1 MDINLPLTADIQTT
15 LNKVAN
21 GGLNLKLN
29 QVIDAKVM
37 DTQIMLDTLTVKI
50 NNKTVN
56 LQSQSPLALQT
67 DQTIKLQVVKLLP
80 SPEFKIIA
88 APLPNAD
95 APDQAQTTHLP
106 LLRLLNIPAPANPP
120 LNQSQNQLT
129 PGLQLQA
136 TVINLSGDKLT
147 IQLATTGAKPS
158 QQPVQLTLN
167 TAQLVTTDRT
177 IANLDPQP
185 NPTILKP
192 GTPVTLQVLDTSDS
206 PKFSVT
212 PATPSSEQPI
222 IDALKQL
229 LPIQSSPA
237 PLLNHLQH
245 VIPRLQADA
254 SVAET
259 LKQLAREIVLTI
271 PSQTQL
277 NEPGELKRAVDQ
289 SGLFLEAKLLEL
301 LTGKSE
307 VLLRDDFKL
316 KLNKLIQQLNQELAS
331 QTHDK
336 TKDILELLK
345 DSLQKAQGAQAKL
358 TLDQLNSLP
367 REESLKQTWSLE
379 LPFFHEQS
387 AESVRIEIERDTP
400 GNNENQQQNWAVNIT
415 VTPPSLATIHCKI
428 TCYDG
433 SVNTRFWSEAAETV
447 DKINGHLDYLK
458 QQFERNG
465 LTAGFMEAHQGQ
477 PKQTDGIRTPV
488 ANLLNEKV

>member
-15 LNKVAN
+15 LNKVAD

-29 QVIDAKVM
+29 QVIDAKVV

-56 LQSQSPLALQT
+56 LQPQSPLTLQT
-67 DQTIKLQVVKLLP
+67 NQTLKLQVVKLLP

-88 APLPNAD
+88 ALLPNSNS
-95 APDQAQTTHLP
+95 PDQPQTAGMP
-106 LLRLLNIPAPANPP
+106 LLKLLNVPAPADPP
-120 LNQSQNQLT
+120 LNQSRNQLT
-129 PGLQLQA
+129 QGQQLQA
-136 TVINLSGDKLT
+136 TVINLTGDKLT
-147 IQLATTGAKPS
+147 LQLPPAGAAPS
-158 QQPVQLTLN
+158 QQPVQLTVN
-167 TAQLVTTDRT
+167 TAQIVTAGRNFATFDT
-177 IANLDPQP
+177 QL
-185 NPTILKP
+185 NPAVLKP
-192 GTPVTLQVLDTSDS
+192 GTPITLQVLDTGDS
-206 PKFSVT
+206 PKFSLT
-212 PATPSSEQPI
+212 PAKLSSEQAI
-222 IDALKQL
+222 VDALKQL

-237 PLLNHLQH
+237 PLLNQLQQ
-245 VIPRLQADA
+245 VMPRLQADA

-259 LKQLAREIVLTI
+259 LKQLAREIVLNI
-271 PSQTQL
+271 PSKTQL
-277 NEPGELKRAVDQ
+277 NDPGELKRAVNQ

-301 LTGKSE
+301 LAGKSE
-307 VLLRDDFKL
+307 LSLRDDFKL
-316 KLNKLIQQLNQELAS
+316 KLNKLIQQLNQELAG

-367 REESLKQTWSLE
+367 REESPKQTWSLE
-379 LPFFHEQS
+379 LPFFHDQS
-387 AESVRIEIERDTP
+387 ADSVRIEIEQDQP
-400 GNNENQQQNWAVNIT
+400 GGSENQQQNWAVSIT
-415 VTPPSLATIHCKI
+415 VTPPGLATIHCKI

-458 QQFERNG
+458 QQFEKNG

-477 PKQTDGIRTPV
+477 PMQTDNIKTPIT
-488 ANLLNEKV
+488 NLLNEQA